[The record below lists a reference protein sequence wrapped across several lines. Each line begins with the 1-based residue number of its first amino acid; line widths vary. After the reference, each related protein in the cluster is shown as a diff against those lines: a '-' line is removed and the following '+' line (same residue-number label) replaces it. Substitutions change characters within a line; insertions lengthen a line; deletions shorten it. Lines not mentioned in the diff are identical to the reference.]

1 MTCPNSSLS
10 PSSLPNSSLPP
21 STPPPQPHHIS
32 CLLLLHDVSLPLSF
46 SFAIVV
52 IGFKEGESISKT
64 KNELV
69 MTIYEVLLHLNLKDY
84 RRLLCL
90 ELHEVLITTNIL
102 SRLISGSPLL
112 ERLTVESSA
121 SFDHLEIAEAYH
133 SRRTKQWEC
142 STRFGMQTIGQRK
155 EAMHDDGAKKVVTKE
170 VIDFVRLLENEIDN
184 FTITLVGFQVDSR
197 HADRTNHDT
206 RRLKDTPPK
215 TISNMKRIMKKMRR
229 SLSDIISNLPESV
242 KETILACLS
251 IQDAVRTSVLSTKWR
266 YTWTKLPQLVFDD
279 TFCSDL
285 FCKTK
290 DKLMTIIYQV
300 LLFHHGPIP
309 KFTCSLSGLKSCSE
323 FDQLILFVSKK
334 GIQELNL
341 NIQNGEL
348 YKLPSSLFS
357 CLQLK
362 ILTLHSC
369 IFKSPP
375 EFKGFSRLLKLELY
389 EVVVTADILSRLIS
403 SSPLLE
409 RLSLQNSTS
418 IDCLEINAPN
428 LRFLLCEIHAGSIC
442 LKNAVQLA
450 SIAIDLMA
458 SMDVEEFEE
467 AETSKLVTLF
477 GNLPVIEF
485 LELDYYYLRV
495 HTDETADDVI
505 DNPVLKL
512 LEKQDWSDVS
522 LNQLR
527 AVEMYDISIM
537 RSELEFIKLLLAKSP
552 MLETMIIKPDP
563 VEVADKGPTT
573 NVITNMSAACVPKGL
588 QPTMNNLKTLQFLE
602 ICFGQ
607 LNDISLI
614 LCLIRSSP
622 NLEKITIQAYV
633 DEETNA
639 VDPVLELLEMQ
650 EWLDVSLNQ
659 LQTVDFWN
667 LSGTSSELEF
677 IKLLLVISPVLEVIF
692 IEPDSKK
699 IVDKGVRIL
708 KELAQFPRLSP
719 KAEIEFDDPDED

>member
-1 MTCPNSSLS
+1 
-10 PSSLPNSSLPP
+10 
-21 STPPPQPHHIS
+21 
-32 CLLLLHDVSLPLSF
+32 
-46 SFAIVV
+46 
-52 IGFKEGESISKT
+52 
-64 KNELV
+64 
-69 MTIYEVLLHLNLKDY
+69 
-84 RRLLCL
+84 
-90 ELHEVLITTNIL
+90 
-102 SRLISGSPLL
+102 
-112 ERLTVESSA
+112 
-121 SFDHLEIAEAYH
+121 
-133 SRRTKQWEC
+133 
-142 STRFGMQTIGQRK
+142 
-155 EAMHDDGAKKVVTKE
+155 
-170 VIDFVRLLENEIDN
+170 
-184 FTITLVGFQVDSR
+184 
-197 HADRTNHDT
+197 
-206 RRLKDTPPK
+206 
-215 TISNMKRIMKKMRR
+215 MKRIMKKMRR

-242 KETILACLS
+242 KETILACLP

-334 GIQELNL
+334 G
-341 NIQNGEL
+341 
-348 YKLPSSLFS
+348 
-357 CLQLK
+357 
-362 ILTLHSC
+362 
-369 IFKSPP
+369 
-375 EFKGFSRLLKLELY
+375 FSRLLKLELY

-442 LKNAVQLA
+442 LKNTVQLA
-450 SIAIDLMA
+450 SIAIGLMA

-485 LELDYYYLRV
+485 LELDYYYLRYMSAGGVPKRLPTTLNNLKFLYLNQICFGQLNEILVFLCLIRSSPNLVKIRILV

-573 NVITNMSAACVPKGL
+573 NVITNMSAARVPKRL

-607 LNDISLI
+607 LNDILLI

>member
-1 MTCPNSSLS
+1 
-10 PSSLPNSSLPP
+10 
-21 STPPPQPHHIS
+21 
-32 CLLLLHDVSLPLSF
+32 
-46 SFAIVV
+46 
-52 IGFKEGESISKT
+52 
-64 KNELV
+64 
-69 MTIYEVLLHLNLKDY
+69 
-84 RRLLCL
+84 
-90 ELHEVLITTNIL
+90 
-102 SRLISGSPLL
+102 
-112 ERLTVESSA
+112 
-121 SFDHLEIAEAYH
+121 
-133 SRRTKQWEC
+133 
-142 STRFGMQTIGQRK
+142 
-155 EAMHDDGAKKVVTKE
+155 
-170 VIDFVRLLENEIDN
+170 
-184 FTITLVGFQVDSR
+184 
-197 HADRTNHDT
+197 
-206 RRLKDTPPK
+206 
-215 TISNMKRIMKKMRR
+215 MRR
-229 SLSDIISNLPESV
+229 STSDIISNLPESV
-242 KETILACLS
+242 KETILACLP
-251 IQDAVRTSVLSTKWR
+251 IQDAVRTSVLSRKWR

-285 FCKTK
+285 FSKTK

-309 KFTCSLSGLKSCSE
+309 KFTLSLSGLKSCSE
-323 FDQLILFVSKK
+323 FDQLILFVSKR

-341 NIQNGEL
+341 NIQNGEP

-369 IFKSPP
+369 IFNSPP
-375 EFKGFSRLLKLELY
+375 EFKGFSRLLELELY

-442 LKNAVQLA
+442 LKNTVQLA
-450 SIAIDLMA
+450 SVAIGLMA
-458 SMDVEEFEE
+458 SMDVEEFEV

-477 GNLPVIEF
+477 GSLPVIEF

-527 AVEMYDISIM
+527 TVEMYDISIM

-563 VEVADKGPTT
+563 VEVADEGPTT
-573 NVITNMSAACVPKGL
+573 KVISNMSAACVPKKL

-607 LNDISLI
+607 LNDILLI

-633 DEETNA
+633 NEETNA

-659 LQTVDFWN
+659 LQTLDFWN

-677 IKLLLVISPVLEVIF
+677 IKLLLAISPMLEVIF
-692 IEPDSKK
+692 IEPDSEK
-699 IVDKGVRIL
+699 IADKGVRIL
-708 KELAQFPRLSP
+708 KQLAQFPHLSP
-719 KAEIEFDDPDED
+719 KVEIEFNDPDED

>member
-1 MTCPNSSLS
+1 
-10 PSSLPNSSLPP
+10 
-21 STPPPQPHHIS
+21 
-32 CLLLLHDVSLPLSF
+32 
-46 SFAIVV
+46 
-52 IGFKEGESISKT
+52 
-64 KNELV
+64 
-69 MTIYEVLLHLNLKDY
+69 
-84 RRLLCL
+84 
-90 ELHEVLITTNIL
+90 
-102 SRLISGSPLL
+102 
-112 ERLTVESSA
+112 
-121 SFDHLEIAEAYH
+121 
-133 SRRTKQWEC
+133 
-142 STRFGMQTIGQRK
+142 
-155 EAMHDDGAKKVVTKE
+155 
-170 VIDFVRLLENEIDN
+170 
-184 FTITLVGFQVDSR
+184 
-197 HADRTNHDT
+197 
-206 RRLKDTPPK
+206 
-215 TISNMKRIMKKMRR
+215 MKRIMKKMHR

-242 KETILACLS
+242 KETILACLP

-442 LKNAVQLA
+442 LKNTVQLA
-450 SIAIDLMA
+450 SVAIGLMA

-485 LELDYYYLRV
+485 LELDYYYLRYMSAGGVPKRLPTTLNNLKFLYLNQICFGQLNEILVFLCLIRSSPNLVKIRILV

-505 DNPVLKL
+505 DNPASKTFRKARLV
-512 LEKQDWSDVS
+512 
-522 LNQLR
+522 R
-527 AVEMYDISIM
+527 C
-537 RSELEFIKLLLAKSP
+537 FFKS
-552 MLETMIIKPDP
+552 
-563 VEVADKGPTT
+563 
-573 NVITNMSAACVPKGL
+573 
-588 QPTMNNLKTLQFLE
+588 
-602 ICFGQ
+602 
-607 LNDISLI
+607 
-614 LCLIRSSP
+614 
-622 NLEKITIQAYV
+622 
-633 DEETNA
+633 
-639 VDPVLELLEMQ
+639 
-650 EWLDVSLNQ
+650 
-659 LQTVDFWN
+659 
-667 LSGTSSELEF
+667 TSSSGD
-677 IKLLLVISPVLEVIF
+677 V
-692 IEPDSKK
+692 
-699 IVDKGVRIL
+699 
-708 KELAQFPRLSP
+708 
-719 KAEIEFDDPDED
+719 

>member
-1 MTCPNSSLS
+1 MDTNKELKQKISTRLGQLTIQLSTCPKTENYPSRNFLFTRLCLS
-10 PSSLPNSSLPP
+10 
-21 STPPPQPHHIS
+21 
-32 CLLLLHDVSLPLSF
+32 DVFRIATCPCRRKTAENPLS
-46 SFAIVV
+46 
-52 IGFKEGESISKT
+52 
-64 KNELV
+64 
-69 MTIYEVLLHLNLKDY
+69 
-84 RRLLCL
+84 
-90 ELHEVLITTNIL
+90 
-102 SRLISGSPLL
+102 
-112 ERLTVESSA
+112 
-121 SFDHLEIAEAYH
+121 
-133 SRRTKQWEC
+133 
-142 STRFGMQTIGQRK
+142 
-155 EAMHDDGAKKVVTKE
+155 
-170 VIDFVRLLENEIDN
+170 
-184 FTITLVGFQVDSR
+184 GFQVESR

-215 TISNMKRIMKKMRR
+215 LIVTISNMKRIMKKMRR

-242 KETILACLS
+242 KETILACLP

-442 LKNAVQLA
+442 LKNTVQLA
-450 SIAIDLMA
+450 SIAIGLMA

-485 LELDYYYLRV
+485 LELDYYYLRRLPTTLNNLKFLYLNQICFGQLNEILV

-573 NVITNMSAACVPKGL
+573 NVITNMSAARVPKRL

-607 LNDISLI
+607 LNDILLI

-633 DEETNA
+633 DEETIA

>member
-1 MTCPNSSLS
+1 
-10 PSSLPNSSLPP
+10 
-21 STPPPQPHHIS
+21 
-32 CLLLLHDVSLPLSF
+32 
-46 SFAIVV
+46 
-52 IGFKEGESISKT
+52 
-64 KNELV
+64 
-69 MTIYEVLLHLNLKDY
+69 
-84 RRLLCL
+84 
-90 ELHEVLITTNIL
+90 
-102 SRLISGSPLL
+102 
-112 ERLTVESSA
+112 
-121 SFDHLEIAEAYH
+121 
-133 SRRTKQWEC
+133 
-142 STRFGMQTIGQRK
+142 
-155 EAMHDDGAKKVVTKE
+155 
-170 VIDFVRLLENEIDN
+170 
-184 FTITLVGFQVDSR
+184 
-197 HADRTNHDT
+197 
-206 RRLKDTPPK
+206 
-215 TISNMKRIMKKMRR
+215 MKRIMKKMRR

-485 LELDYYYLRV
+485 LELDYYYLRYMSAGGVPKRLPTTLNNLKFLYLNQICFGQLNEILVFLCLIRSSPNLVKIRILV

>member
-1 MTCPNSSLS
+1 
-10 PSSLPNSSLPP
+10 
-21 STPPPQPHHIS
+21 
-32 CLLLLHDVSLPLSF
+32 
-46 SFAIVV
+46 
-52 IGFKEGESISKT
+52 
-64 KNELV
+64 
-69 MTIYEVLLHLNLKDY
+69 
-84 RRLLCL
+84 
-90 ELHEVLITTNIL
+90 
-102 SRLISGSPLL
+102 
-112 ERLTVESSA
+112 
-121 SFDHLEIAEAYH
+121 
-133 SRRTKQWEC
+133 
-142 STRFGMQTIGQRK
+142 
-155 EAMHDDGAKKVVTKE
+155 
-170 VIDFVRLLENEIDN
+170 
-184 FTITLVGFQVDSR
+184 
-197 HADRTNHDT
+197 
-206 RRLKDTPPK
+206 
-215 TISNMKRIMKKMRR
+215 MRR
-229 SLSDIISNLPESV
+229 STSDIISNLPESV
-242 KETILACLS
+242 KETILACLP
-251 IQDAVRTSVLSTKWR
+251 IQDAVRTSVLSRKWR

-285 FCKTK
+285 FSKTK

-309 KFTCSLSGLKSCSE
+309 KFTLSLSGLKSCSE
-323 FDQLILFVSKK
+323 FDQLILFVSKR

-341 NIQNGEL
+341 NIQNGEP

-369 IFKSPP
+369 IFNSPP
-375 EFKGFSRLLKLELY
+375 EFKGFSRLLELELY

-442 LKNAVQLA
+442 LKNTVQLA
-450 SIAIDLMA
+450 SVAIGLMA
-458 SMDVEEFEE
+458 SMDVEEFEV

-477 GNLPVIEF
+477 GSLPVIEF
-485 LELDYYYLRV
+485 LELDYYYLRYMSAGGVPKRLPTTLNNLKFLYLNQICFRQLNEILVFLCLIRSSPNLVKIRILV

-527 AVEMYDISIM
+527 TVEMYDISIM

-563 VEVADKGPTT
+563 VEVADEGPTT
-573 NVITNMSAACVPKGL
+573 KVISNMSAACVPKKL

-607 LNDISLI
+607 LNDILLI

-633 DEETNA
+633 NEETNA

-659 LQTVDFWN
+659 LQTLDFWN

-677 IKLLLVISPVLEVIF
+677 IKLLLAISPMLEVIF
-692 IEPDSKK
+692 IEPDSEK
-699 IVDKGVRIL
+699 IADKGVRIL
-708 KELAQFPRLSP
+708 KQLAQFPHLSP
-719 KAEIEFDDPDED
+719 KVEIEFNDPDED